1 MFQTRHV
8 LKYTLDKILRC
19 FDKINGWS
27 WMTQWV
33 VTKTHFGIR
42 GAACLPLH
50 RDEGWLCETR
60 VPPTMCR
67 LFDVN
72 LLFCEITQYPFFFV
86 KYQLLPLPCLLLNL
100 IFTTYCMYL
109 DAKVKATVNHYES
122 HCFIW
127 TYCQLWNHPF
137 IIALMT
143 PNEYGGTSDS
153 RVLNKHCIAFTT
165 NDVAGNCPK
174 KARSS
179 VIYNISRYYVNNNN
193 HNDKW
198 GRCGPRRFGLLLSF
212 LECMLLRSID
222 LVCKCEKTVVLL
234 WALAAAGHSALTTG

>member
-72 LLFCEITQYPFFFV
+72 LLFCEITQYPFFCEISAVAAALPSFESDIYNV
-86 KYQLLPLPCLLLNL
+86 LYVPRRKGQGHSQSLREPLLHMNILSIMKPS
-100 IFTTYCMYL
+100 FY
-109 DAKVKATVNHYES
+109 HS
-122 HCFIW
+122 
-127 TYCQLWNHPF
+127 
-137 IIALMT
+137 
-143 PNEYGGTSDS
+143 
-153 RVLNKHCIAFTT
+153 T
-165 NDVAGNCPK
+165 NDSK
-174 KARSS
+174 WIWWDLRFQS
-179 VIYNISRYYVNNNN
+179 V
-193 HNDKW
+193 K
-198 GRCGPRRFGLLLSF
+198 
-212 LECMLLRSID
+212 
-222 LVCKCEKTVVLL
+222 
-234 WALAAAGHSALTTG
+234 